1 MTNGHTLGA
10 NEVGTK
16 PASATA
22 ADTPPGRA
30 AHLPN
35 DVQAI
40 AQRLLQDKDSRQ
52 PSGCAHLHAG
62 EVVPRRPT
70 RRRVLLIV
78 GVSPPQGVVHLH

>member
-40 AQRLLQDKDSRQ
+40 AQRLLQ
-52 PSGCAHLHAG
+52 
-62 EVVPRRPT
+62 T
-70 RRRVLLIV
+70 RTLASPAAVLI
-78 GVSPPQGVVHLH
+78 STQAK